1 MKLKMNNTYFKKL
14 MLQQPRSLGAFLYD
28 VSGPAEG
35 KKQILYQ
42 KKKTKKISTV
52 YPRN

>member
-35 KKQILYQ
+35 KNKYYIR
-42 KKKTKKISTV
+42 KKRKK
-52 YPRN
+52 